1 MSEKLND
8 IRLKIDDINF
18 QILKLL
24 NERTKQV
31 REIKDLKDEKRQD
44 YFDCSREEEM
54 IEMVLKNNDGLLP
67 NECVKEIF
75 INIFQATLRYM
86 GLNKEQELLISR
98 NKVEQFHS
106 IQSMFDISD
115 STPIIIA
122 GPCAIENRKY
132 LEEVAELLVKNKV
145 RFMRGGAFKPRTSP
159 YDFQGLGE
167 KGLKMLYEVGKK
179 YNLFTVAEIVDPRD
193 IEKFKEYVDIIQIG
207 ARNMQNYELL
217 KEVGRM
223 DKPVLLKRGMNAKI
237 QELMY
242 AAEYIALQGNRKLI
256 VCERGIRTFETKTR
270 NTLDI
275 SSIPIIKKETKL
287 PIIADLSHSL
297 GRKDIVN
304 SIAKGVLATGADG
317 IMVELHP
324 YPEKALSDSKQQLN
338 QKEFNDFMSV
348 INGFKG

>member
-132 LEEVAELLVKNKV
+132 LEEVAELLVKI
-145 RFMRGGAFKPRTSP
+145 
-159 YDFQGLGE
+159 
-167 KGLKMLYEVGKK
+167 K
-179 YNLFTVAEIVDPRD
+179 Y
-193 IEKFKEYVDIIQIG
+193 
-207 ARNMQNYELL
+207 
-217 KEVGRM
+217 
-223 DKPVLLKRGMNAKI
+223 
-237 QELMY
+237 
-242 AAEYIALQGNRKLI
+242 AL
-256 VCERGIRTFETKTR
+256 
-270 NTLDI
+270 
-275 SSIPIIKKETKL
+275 
-287 PIIADLSHSL
+287 
-297 GRKDIVN
+297 
-304 SIAKGVLATGADG
+304 
-317 IMVELHP
+317 
-324 YPEKALSDSKQQLN
+324 
-338 QKEFNDFMSV
+338 
-348 INGFKG
+348 